1 MMQTIYLLRHFKVK
15 DTQLSNLNS
24 DEFTSWVRNYDFYE
38 LEYKNIELPKI
49 DKAYVSSQNRAIKT
63 ANYLKLDYEESN
75 LLVEV
80 EAFSFVNTKL
90 RFPKWFWLILSRTLW
105 FFNLIQFETKKQTV
119 KRVEKFLSKI
129 EKEEK
134 TILIISHGLF
144 LKLLINQLKKR
155 DFKSN
160 NDVSLKNGK
169 LYKLWK

>member
-1 MMQTIYLLRHFKVK
+1 MQTIYLLRHFKVK

-24 DEFTSWVRNYDFYE
+24 DEFTSWVDNYDFYE

-49 DKAYVSSQNRAIKT
+49 DKTYVSSQNRAIKT
-63 ANYLKLDYEESN
+63 ANYLKLDYEKSN

-80 EAFSFVNTKL
+80 EAFPFVNTKL
-90 RFPKWFWLILSRTLW
+90 RVPKLFWLILSRILW
-105 FFNLIQFETKKQTV
+105 FFNLTQFEIKKQTV
-119 KRVEKFLSKI
+119 KRIEKFLSKI

-144 LKLLINQLKKR
+144 LKILINQLKKR